1 MKKSIFN
8 QRFFHPKLSLNKR
21 NAMKYINNFMEWED
35 PGMALITGA
44 SSGIGEE
51 FTRQLASQGFD
62 LVLIARR
69 KEKLELLSKQL
80 QDNFSIKAEV
90 FVGDLSDM
98 NDNRRIISKIKEL
111 DNLDVLINNAGYGIN
126 NTFLQI
132 DVEQHIDMINVH
144 FTSAVLFCHA
154 AIPSMIKR
162 KRGVIINTSSTA
174 AVHKSPMSV
183 MYTSTKTA
191 LSVFSE
197 VLQEK
202 VKNANIHIQSLC
214 PGFTYSEFHD
224 TDSMRGFQRS
234 WFPKESWM
242 ASEEVVRLS
251 LDAVKNGD
259 VIFVPGDLNQNYT
272 KKIRESTVEQYL
284 NGKRL

>member
-1 MKKSIFN
+1 MNSIE
-8 QRFFHPKLSLNKR
+8 
-21 NAMKYINNFMEWED
+21 NFMEWED
-35 PGMALITGA
+35 PGVAFITGA
-44 SSGIGEE
+44 SSGIGAE
-51 FTRQLASQGFD
+51 FARQLASQNFD

-69 KEKLELLSKQL
+69 KEKLEQLSKEL
-80 QDNFSIKAEV
+80 QKKFSIKAEII
-90 FVGDLSDM
+90 VGDLSKLE
-98 NDNRRIISKIKEL
+98 DNHKIISKIKEI

-132 DVEQHIDMINVH
+132 DVTEHIDMINVH
-144 FTSAVLFCHA
+144 FTSAVMFCHA
-154 AIPSMIKR
+154 AIPIMVKR

-183 MYTSTKTA
+183 MYTSTKSA
-191 LSVFSE
+191 LTVFSE

-202 VKNANIHIQSLC
+202 FKNANINIQSLC

-251 LDAVKNGD
+251 LEAVKADD
-259 VIFVPGDLNQNYT
+259 VVFVPGDLNQNYT
-272 KKIRESTVEQYL
+272 KKIRETTIEQYL

>member
-1 MKKSIFN
+1 MNSIE
-8 QRFFHPKLSLNKR
+8 
-21 NAMKYINNFMEWED
+21 NFMEWED
-35 PGMALITGA
+35 PGVALITGA
-44 SSGIGEE
+44 SSGIGAE
-51 FTRQLASQGFD
+51 FASQLASQNFD

-69 KEKLELLSKQL
+69 KEKLEQL
-80 QDNFSIKAEV
+80 CKELQKKFFIKAEII
-90 FVGDLSDM
+90 VGDLSKLE
-98 NDNRRIISKIKEL
+98 DNHKIISKIKEI

-132 DVEQHIDMINVH
+132 DVTEHIDMINVH
-144 FTSAVLFCHA
+144 FTSAVMFCHTA
-154 AIPSMIKR
+154 LPIMVKR

-174 AVHKSPMSV
+174 AVHKSFLSV

-191 LSVFSE
+191 LAVFSE

-202 VKNANIHIQSLC
+202 VKNSNIYIQSLC

-242 ASEEVVRLS
+242 VSNEVVRLS
-251 LDAVKNGD
+251 LEAVKNGD

-272 KKIRESTVEQYL
+272 RKIRESTIEQYL

>member
-1 MKKSIFN
+1 MNDKE
-8 QRFFHPKLSLNKR
+8 
-21 NAMKYINNFMEWED
+21 NFMKWEN
-35 PGMALITGA
+35 PGVALITGA
-44 SSGIGEE
+44 SSGIGAE
-51 FTRQLASQGFD
+51 FARQLASQGFE

-69 KEKLELLSKQL
+69 KEKLEELSKEL
-80 QDNFSIKAEV
+80 QEEFSVSVEV
-90 FVGDLSDM
+90 FVGDLTNMD
-98 NDNRRIISKIKEL
+98 DNHKIISKIKEI

-132 DVEQHIDMINVH
+132 DISEHIDMINVH
-144 FTSAVLFCHA
+144 FTSAVMFCHA
-154 AIPSMIKR
+154 AIPGMMKR

-183 MYTSTKTA
+183 MYTSTKSA
-191 LSVFSE
+191 LTVFSE

-202 VKNANIHIQSLC
+202 VKNANVHIQSLC

-251 LDAVKNGD
+251 LEAVQNGD

-272 KKIRESTVEQYL
+272 KKIRESTIEQYL

>member
-1 MKKSIFN
+1 MK
-8 QRFFHPKLSLNKR
+8 
-21 NAMKYINNFMEWED
+21 WED
-35 PGMALITGA
+35 PGVALITGA
-44 SSGIGEE
+44 SSGIGAE
-51 FTRQLASQGFD
+51 FARQLASQGFD
-62 LVLIARR
+62 LILIARR
-69 KEKLELLSKQL
+69 KEKLEELSKEL
-80 QDNFSIKAEV
+80 QEEFSMSAEV
-90 FVGDLSDM
+90 FVGDLSNMD
-98 NDNRRIISKIKEL
+98 DNHKIISKIKEI

-132 DVEQHIDMINVH
+132 DISEHIDMINVH
-144 FTSAVLFCHA
+144 FTSAVMFCHA
-154 AIPSMIKR
+154 VIPSMMKR

-183 MYTSTKTA
+183 MYTSTKSA
-191 LSVFSE
+191 LTVFSE

-202 VKNANIHIQSLC
+202 VKSANVHIQSLC

-242 ASEEVVRLS
+242 VSEEVVRLS
-251 LDAVKNGD
+251 LEAVKNGD
-259 VIFVPGDLNQNYT
+259 VIFVPGNLNQNYT
-272 KKIRESTVEQYL
+272 KKIREATIEQYL

>member
-1 MKKSIFN
+1 MNYKK
-8 QRFFHPKLSLNKR
+8 
-21 NAMKYINNFMEWED
+21 NFMDWED
-35 PGMALITGA
+35 PGVALITGA

-51 FTRQLASQGFD
+51 FARQLSSQGFD
-62 LVLIARR
+62 LILIARR
-69 KEKLELLSKQL
+69 IEKLESLSNDL
-80 QDNFSIKAEV
+80 QEKFSVKAEA
-90 FVGDLSDM
+90 FVADLANM
-98 NDNRRIISKIKEL
+98 NDNHRIISKIKEL
-111 DNLDVLINNAGYGIN
+111 DNIDVLINNAGYGIN

-132 DVEQHIDMINVH
+132 DVKQHIDMINVH
-144 FTSAVLFCHA
+144 FTSAVMFCHA
-154 AIPSMIKR
+154 AIPNMVKR
-162 KRGVIINTSSTA
+162 NRGVIINTSSTA

-191 LSVFSE
+191 LTVFSE

-242 ASEEVVRLS
+242 PSEDVVRLS
-251 LDAVKNGD
+251 LGAVQNRD

-272 KKIRESTVEQYL
+272 KKLRESTVEQYL

>member
-1 MKKSIFN
+1 
-8 QRFFHPKLSLNKR
+8 
-21 NAMKYINNFMEWED
+21 MEWKD
-35 PGMALITGA
+35 PGIALITGA
-44 SSGIGEE
+44 SSGIGAE
-51 FTRQLASQGFD
+51 FARQLASQKFD
-62 LVLIARR
+62 LILIARR
-69 KEKLELLSKQL
+69 KEKLEQLSKEL
-80 QDNFSIKAEV
+80 QKEFSIKVEII
-90 FVGDLSDM
+90 VGDLSRLE
-98 NDNRRIISKIKEL
+98 DNHKIISKIKEI

-132 DVEQHIDMINVH
+132 DVTEHIDMINVH
-144 FTSAVLFCHA
+144 FTSAVMFCHA
-154 AIPSMIKR
+154 AIPIMIKR

-174 AVHKSPMSV
+174 AVHKSLMSV

-191 LSVFSE
+191 LTVFSE

-202 VKNANIHIQSLC
+202 VKNFNVHIQSLC

-242 ASEEVVRLS
+242 DSEEVVRLS
-251 LDAVKNGD
+251 LEAVKVGD

-272 KKIRESTVEQYL
+272 KKIREATIDQYL